1 MGNLD
6 TTKSLTQFF
15 YQNLDEINK
24 KCLCPLPQEFILYSS
39 EVLNQY
45 SLSGHFFQKTES
57 GVSEKVLGINYLE
70 AHHKPDHEKKK
81 ILKDVGDSVLVQLGF
96 FKSEQKRRAPSR
108 SYYLNL
114 GRSAYIHMENL
125 DCTFYDIPNFYQKF
139 ATSLDAI
146 LNVIKTASES
156 LNYNSFED
164 YLINKTELNSVII
177 RAEDKRKI
185 S

>member
-1 MGNLD
+1 
-6 TTKSLTQFF
+6 
-15 YQNLDEINK
+15 
-24 KCLCPLPQEFILYSS
+24 
-39 EVLNQY
+39 
-45 SLSGHFFQKTES
+45 
-57 GVSEKVLGINYLE
+57 
-70 AHHKPDHEKKK
+70 
-81 ILKDVGDSVLVQLGF
+81 
-96 FKSEQKRRAPSR
+96 
-108 SYYLNL
+108 
-114 GRSAYIHMENL
+114 MENL

-164 YLINKTELNSVII
+164 YLINKTELNSFII